1 MKLEYSS
8 FGKAFSSIHET
19 LGSILSV
26 TEKKTKLKR
35 PKRFYSNMFDI

>member
-26 TEKKTKLKR
+26 TDKTKLKR